1 MIMEELLEILK
12 HQPKEVLHW
21 LILELM
27 KDDKLSFTDIAEAHN
42 EYLQTLQKQEM
53 EELMKLR
60 GKVIDLWCGTKKDLP
75 KSLVALITEG
85 MNNGWVNITQEQ
97 IDKSK
102 WNK

>member
-1 MIMEELLEILK
+1 MEELLELLK
-12 HQPKEVLHW
+12 HQPKEILHW

-27 KDDKLSFTDIAEAHN
+27 KAVAILFSDIADAHN
-42 EYLQTLQKQEM
+42 KYLQMLQKKEM
-53 EELMKLR
+53 EELIQLR
-60 GKVIDLWCGTKKDLP
+60 SKVISLWTGTKKGLP
-75 KSLVALITEG
+75 KSLTALITEG

>member
-1 MIMEELLEILK
+1 MTELLELLK

-27 KDDKLSFTDIAEAHN
+27 RADAISFTDIAEAHN
-42 EYLQTLQKQEM
+42 EYLQMLQKQEM

-60 GKVIDLWCGTKKDLP
+60 GKVIDLWVGTKKDLP
-75 KSLVALITEG
+75 KSLVALMQEAKDK
-85 MNNGWVNITQEQ
+85 GWANITQEQ

-102 WNK
+102 WNR

>member
-1 MIMEELLEILK
+1 MEQLLELLKQQQKEI
-12 HQPKEVLHW
+12 LHW

-27 KDDKLSFTDIAEAHN
+27 RADKISFAEIAELHVQ
-42 EYLQTLQKQEM
+42 YLSKLKQGET
-53 EELMKLR
+53 EKLMKLR
-60 GKVIDLWCGTKKDLP
+60 TKIIDLWCGTKKDLP

-85 MNNGWVNITQEQ
+85 MNDGWVNITQEQ

>member
-1 MIMEELLEILK
+1 MTELLELLK

-21 LILELM
+21 LILELIRA
-27 KDDKLSFTDIAEAHN
+27 DAISFTDIVKAHN
-42 EYLQTLQKQEM
+42 EYLQMLQKQEM

-60 GKVIDLWCGTKKDLP
+60 GKVIDLWVGTKKDLP
-75 KSLVALITEG
+75 KSLVALMQEAKDK
-85 MNNGWVNITQEQ
+85 GWANITQEQ

>member
-1 MIMEELLEILK
+1 MDKLLEILK
-12 HQPKEVLHW
+12 HQRKEVLHW

-27 KDDKLSFTDIAEAHN
+27 RANSISFTDIAEAHN
-42 EYLQTLQKQEM
+42 EYLQMLQKQEM

-60 GKVIDLWCGTKKDLP
+60 GKVIGLWCGTKKDLP

-102 WNK
+102 WNR

>member
-1 MIMEELLEILK
+1 MTELLELLK

-27 KDDKLSFTDIAEAHN
+27 KANAISFTDIAEAHN
-42 EYLQTLQKQEM
+42 KYLQMLQKLEM

-60 GKVIDLWCGTKKDLP
+60 GRVIELWCSTKKELP
-75 KSLVALITEG
+75 KSLVALIQEAKDK
-85 MNNGWVNITQEQ
+85 GWTNLTQEQ
-97 IDKSK
+97 IDNSK

>member
-1 MIMEELLEILK
+1 MEELLEILK
-12 HQPKEVLHW
+12 HQRKEVLHW

-27 KDDKLSFTDIAEAHN
+27 RADTISFTDIAEAHN
-42 EYLQTLQKQEM
+42 KYLQMLQKQEM

-60 GKVIDLWCGTKKDLP
+60 GKVIDLWCGTKKELP

>member
-1 MIMEELLEILK
+1 MNELLELLR
-12 HQPKEVLHW
+12 HQPKEILHW

-27 KDDKLSFTDIAEAHN
+27 KENVISFTDIAEAHN
-42 EYLQTLQKQEM
+42 KYLQMLQKQEM

-60 GKVIDLWCGTKKDLP
+60 GKVISLWCGTKKELP
-75 KSLVALITEG
+75 KSLVALIQEG
-85 MNNGWVNITQEQ
+85 KDKGWVNITQEQ

>member
-1 MIMEELLEILK
+1 MEELLEILK
-12 HQPKEVLHW
+12 HQHKEVLHW

-27 KDDKLSFTDIAEAHN
+27 RADAISFTDIAEAHN
-42 EYLQTLQKQEM
+42 KYLQMLQKQEM

-60 GKVIDLWCGTKKDLP
+60 GKVIGLWCGTKKELP
-75 KSLVALITEG
+75 KSLVAIITEG

>member
-1 MIMEELLEILK
+1 MEELLELLK
-12 HQPKEVLHW
+12 HQPKEILHW

-27 KDDKLSFTDIAEAHN
+27 KAVAISFTDIAEAHN
-42 EYLQTLQKQEM
+42 KYLQMLQKQEM

-60 GKVIDLWCGTKKDLP
+60 GKVIGLWCGTKKELP
-75 KSLVALITEG
+75 KSLVTLIQEG
-85 MNNGWVNITQEQ
+85 KDKGWVNITQEQ

>member
-1 MIMEELLEILK
+1 MNKLLELLIN
-12 HQPKEVLHW
+12 QPKEILHW

-27 KDDKLSFTDIAEAHN
+27 KENVISFTDIAEVHN
-42 EYLQTLQKQEM
+42 KYLQMLQKQEM

-60 GKVIDLWCGTKKDLP
+60 GKVIGLWCGTKKELP
-75 KSLVALITEG
+75 KSLVALMQEG
-85 MNNGWVNITQEQ
+85 KDKGWVNITQEQ